1 MEELS
6 QPSTTPGKL
15 RSLLKLAVSL
25 GVAVLVFWVAHQ
37 LGFFA
42 AIQGFFTDA
51 LAWIVLRTADAN
63 EGLGPLGPIIFI
75 GIYIVATV
83 LFLPASVL
91 TLGAGAVFGVLAG
104 ALYVVIG
111 ATVGANLAF
120 LIGRYLARERVAKLI
135 AGNAKFAA
143 IDRAVGR
150 EGWKIVGLIRLSPA
164 FPFNVINYAL
174 GLTQVSFWDNL
185 LGTAGILPGTFMY
198 VYIGSL
204 AGSLANMGSSELDPQ
219 AQTAQWIIRIVGL
232 IATVA
237 VTVYVTR
244 IARQALQEV
253 VEPV

>member
-1 MEELS
+1 MEDLS
-6 QPSTTPGKL
+6 QPSTTPSKR
-15 RSLLKLAVSL
+15 RSWLKLAVSVGVAIVVFLLARQL
-25 GVAVLVFWVAHQ
+25 GVFGAVQ
-37 LGFFA
+37 S
-42 AIQGFFTDA
+42 FFTDA
-51 LAWIVLRTADAN
+51 LAWI
-63 EGLGPLGPIIFI
+63 EGLGPLGPLIFI

-111 ATVGANLAF
+111 ATIGANLAF
-120 LIGRYLARERVAKLI
+120 LIGRYLARERVARLI

-164 FPFNVINYAL
+164 FPFNVLNYAL
-174 GLTQVSFWDNL
+174 GLTQVSFLDNVV
-185 LGTAGILPGTFMY
+185 GTAGIVPGTFMY

-219 AQTAQWIIRIVGL
+219 AQTAQWMIRIVGL

-253 VEPV
+253 VEPA

>member
-1 MEELS
+1 MDPVS
-6 QPSTTPGKL
+6 QADPKSSQKRWL
-15 RSLLKLAVSL
+15 MLKLAVSL
-25 GVAVLVFWVAHQ
+25 VGVIVSVVLLVRQSGVLGAVQ
-37 LGFFA
+37 S
-42 AIQGFFTDA
+42 FFTDA
-51 LAWIVLRTADAN
+51 LGWI
-63 EGLGPLGPIIFI
+63 EGLGPLGPMIFI

-111 ATVGANLAF
+111 ATIGANLAF

-135 AGNAKFAA
+135 EGNAKFAA

-164 FPFNVINYAL
+164 FPFNVLNYAL

-204 AGSLANMGSSELDPQ
+204 AGSLANMGRSELEPQ
-219 AQTAQWIIRIVGL
+219 AQTAQWILRIIGL

-244 IARQALQEV
+244 IARQALQEG
-253 VEPV
+253 VEPM